1 MEQKEKLFKQE
12 GFPTVVFYLKGVE
25 TRDMRQKFA
34 QIWTLE
40 VY

>member
-12 GFPTVVFYLKGVE
+12 GFPIVVFHLKGAE
-25 TRDMRQKFA
+25 TRDIGQKFA